1 MAAATISSS
10 LYDLLGIPATAT
22 GREIKAAYRSLART
36 CHPDVVAVT
45 QRNKSATEFMEIH
58 AAYSTLSD
66 PQKRAIYDRD
76 LFEHQRGRT
85 RRYSSSMGLSV
96 SPPLRSSGYGVRNWE
111 SDQCW

>member
-1 MAAATISSS
+1 MAAISS

-22 GREIKAAYRSLART
+22 GREIKAAYRRLART

-58 AAYSTLSD
+58 TAYSTLSD

-76 LFEHQRGRT
+76 LFG
-85 RRYSSSMGLSV
+85 SSSMGWES
-96 SPPLRSSGYGVRNWE
+96 SAPLRSGYGVGRNWE

>member
-1 MAAATISSS
+1 MAAISS

-22 GREIKAAYRSLART
+22 GREIKAAYRRLART

-45 QRNKSATEFMEIH
+45 QRNKSATEFMVIH
-58 AAYSTLSD
+58 TAYSTLSD

-76 LFEHQRGRT
+76 LFESGRD
-85 RRYSSSMGLSV
+85 YSSSMGWES
-96 SPPLRSSGYGVRNWE
+96 SAPLRSGYGVGRNWE